1 MLTAGMMRQS
11 LPCPRSGEGS
21 APHPTTPHFSTM
33 NVRKYQKQVDEIML
47 RYGFIFHSK
56 SKHMKYKHEKL
67 NLIQVCS
74 ATPSD
79 NYALSQIER
88 QCRRSLAAAQ

>member
-1 MLTAGMMRQS
+1 
-11 LPCPRSGEGS
+11 
-21 APHPTTPHFSTM
+21 M
-33 NVRKYQKQVDEIML
+33 NLKKYQRSVDEIMN
-47 RYGFIFHSK
+47 RYGFIFESK
-56 SKHMKYKHEKL
+56 SKHLKYKHTKL
-67 NLIQVCS
+67 GIIQVCS

>member
-1 MLTAGMMRQS
+1 MNIKKYE
-11 LPCPRSGEGS
+11 RS
-21 APHPTTPHFSTM
+21 
-33 NVRKYQKQVDEIML
+33 VDEIMQ

-56 SKHMKYKHEKL
+56 SKHMKYKHTKL
-67 NLIQVCS
+67 GIIQVCS

-88 QCRRSLAAAQ
+88 QCRRSVAAAQ

>member
-1 MLTAGMMRQS
+1 
-11 LPCPRSGEGS
+11 
-21 APHPTTPHFSTM
+21 M
-33 NVRKYQKQVDEIML
+33 NTRKYQKKVDDIMQ
-47 RYGFIFHSK
+47 RYGFIFESK
-56 SKHMKYKHEKL
+56 SKHLKYRHQKL

-88 QCRRSLAAAQ
+88 QCRRTLAAAQ

>member
-1 MLTAGMMRQS
+1 
-11 LPCPRSGEGS
+11 
-21 APHPTTPHFSTM
+21 M
-33 NVRKYQKQVDEIML
+33 NNRKYRKAVDEIML
-47 RYGFIFHSK
+47 QYGFIFESK
-56 SKHMKYKHEKL
+56 SKHLKYRHMKL